1 MIKEFMTMRDFSKL
15 FQTGNLTPKER
26 VLILI
31 ADVVSKESKGKGF
44 LSKADISGLQNWTP
58 KDYKEVNEYNKY
70 QSAYKLYLYME
81 LDAKLQYKDAEISE
95 ARIAIL
101 TKDFNFYEIY
111 THALARLDEI
121 KPATIQEAIEIYNLQ
136 RKEKL
141 KTKNWSTLKEEI
153 DNLTFELLEIE
164 NKDDYNYIY
173 MSGEPFNYNPDDYN
187 ETERKAIEKAIK
199 KANDIMQGLI
209 KDGTFKIEKN
219 DRGEDYITLESL
231 YNSNLNYDFVKLLK
245 KHIDTYESNWGE
257 TKNAKGEVIDDKA
270 LLIGGGLGFSGDEIK
285 GFFLKTLKDSVKD
298 FSIIGETGDSGTITF
313 KDKYLKE
320 IYLNHKNNF
329 IRHYQ
334 ILLTYNEIFKDFS
347 SLFDVDMT
355 YNTKEYIEACKNAI
369 TLINDV
375 ITGAIGGK
383 DADAKT
389 KKHLKRRIETM
400 TRGLDK
406 DLIIDA
412 DKIKPN
418 TEYFKSYYKDLNE
431 LFGDKYK

>member
-1 MIKEFMTMRDFSKL
+1 
-15 FQTGNLTPKER
+15 
-26 VLILI
+26 
-31 ADVVSKESKGKGF
+31 
-44 LSKADISGLQNWTP
+44 
-58 KDYKEVNEYNKY
+58 
-70 QSAYKLYLYME
+70 
-81 LDAKLQYKDAEISE
+81 
-95 ARIAIL
+95 
-101 TKDFNFYEIY
+101 
-111 THALARLDEI
+111 
-121 KPATIQEAIEIYNLQ
+121 
-136 RKEKL
+136 
-141 KTKNWSTLKEEI
+141 
-153 DNLTFELLEIE
+153 
-164 NKDDYNYIY
+164 
-173 MSGEPFNYNPDDYN
+173 MSREPFNYNPDDYN

-285 GFFLKTLKDSVKD
+285 GFLLKTLKDSVKD
-298 FSIIGETGDSGTITF
+298 FSIIGETGENKTITF
-313 KDKYLKE
+313 KDKYFKE

-329 IRHYQ
+329 IWHYQ

>member
-1 MIKEFMTMRDFSKL
+1 
-15 FQTGNLTPKER
+15 
-26 VLILI
+26 
-31 ADVVSKESKGKGF
+31 
-44 LSKADISGLQNWTP
+44 
-58 KDYKEVNEYNKY
+58 
-70 QSAYKLYLYME
+70 ME

-101 TKDFNFYEIY
+101 TKDFHFYQIY

-141 KTKNWSTLKEEI
+141 KIKNWSTLKEEI
-153 DNLTFELLEIE
+153 ESLTFELLEIE

-173 MSGEPFNYNPDDYN
+173 MSVEPFNYNPDDYN
-187 ETERKAIEKAIK
+187 ETERKAIETAIK

-209 KDGTFKIEKN
+209 KDGTLKTEKN
-219 DRGEDYITLESL
+219 DRGEDYITGESL
-231 YNSNLNYDFVKLLK
+231 YNSNLDFHFVKLFK
-245 KHIDTYESNWGE
+245 EHIDTYVSNWGE

-270 LLIGGGLGFSGDEIK
+270 LLIGGGLGFSDE
-285 GFFLKTLKDSVKD
+285 LKDFFIRDLKD
-298 FSIIGETGDSGTITF
+298 DFKNFSIIGETGDSGTITF
-313 KDKYLKE
+313 KDKCFKE
-320 IYLNHKNNF
+320 IYLNHKNDF

-355 YNTKEYIEACKNAI
+355 YNTKEYIEDCKNTI
-369 TLINDV
+369 TMINDT
-375 ITGAIGGK
+375 ITGDEHNISKTDNKEEIKITIGGK
-383 DADAKT
+383 DKDLAEEIRGAL
-389 KKHLKRRIETM
+389 LKSRKETM
-400 TRGLDK
+400 TKGLDK
-406 DLIIDA
+406 DLLIDA